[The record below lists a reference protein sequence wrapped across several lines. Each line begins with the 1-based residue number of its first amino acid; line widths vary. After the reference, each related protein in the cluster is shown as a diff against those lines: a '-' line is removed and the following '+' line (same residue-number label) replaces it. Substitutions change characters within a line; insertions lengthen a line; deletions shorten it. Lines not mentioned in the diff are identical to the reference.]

1 MEPITIGFNDK
12 GTLIKRVPPPADHD
26 PAQWLV
32 KWELRKFEGD
42 LTPEQADQAVPYEV
56 IEGEGNLLVTNGA
69 NLLWT
74 ALIGGA
80 ITAFSNANA
89 RLGVGDSNTAAA
101 VSQTDLQAA
110 TNKTRVAMDGG
121 YPSVSTNQTQWRST
135 FGSGV
140 AEWAGGWQEWA
151 IFNAAS
157 GATSMLNRVVANLGV
172 KGASTTWQLLVTTT
186 LA

>member
-1 MEPITIGFNDK
+1 MDRNRELTVLKQAPPQDHEPAK
-12 GTLIKRVPPPADHD
+12 
-26 PAQWLV
+26 WLV
-32 KWELRKFEGD
+32 KWQLKKFHGD
-42 LTPEQADQAVPYEV
+42 LTAEQIDAEDIQPYEI

-74 ALIGGA
+74 ALTGGA

-101 VSQTDLQAA
+101 IGQTDLQAA

-121 YPSVSTNQTQWRST
+121 YPSVTTNQASWRST

-172 KGASTTWQLLVTTT
+172 KGASTTWQLSVTTS